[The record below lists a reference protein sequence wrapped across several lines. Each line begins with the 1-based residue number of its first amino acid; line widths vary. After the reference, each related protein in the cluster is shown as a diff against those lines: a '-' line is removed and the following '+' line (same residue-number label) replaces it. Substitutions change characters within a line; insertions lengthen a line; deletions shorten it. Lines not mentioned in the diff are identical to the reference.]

1 MNIININNLSLG
13 YNNIPV
19 IHNLNVKINDGD
31 FVCIVGS
38 NGAGKSTLI
47 KGILGLLKPISG
59 SIELNNIKKN
69 FIGYMPQ
76 ETKVDSNFPASVC
89 EIVLSGT
96 LNKVGLKP
104 SYSKELKKI
113 ADDNLKLLDIY
124 SLKDKCFN
132 ELSGGQR
139 QRVLLARS
147 LCSTSKI
154 LILDEPSNN
163 LDYNSKKNLYKIL
176 QYLNKEKKMTII
188 MVTHDLDHNN
198 LIGNKILSLQKGNYF
213 YGNTNDFVKKVH
225 HE

>member
-76 ETKVDSNFPASVC
+76 ETKVDSNFPASVY